1 MALALCAH
9 PRPALRACEEE
20 RLRTHA
26 PGTQR
31 NETTALAPP
40 SGLPGSPSPREKPM
54 VVCVPPTVPFGTSSV
69 PKRPRSHYLVTSRGY
84 IAAGIAGG
92 PFKGRS
98 GRAGLPRHQ
107 GCSRAGSRAGALVRR
122 RFSFSFNSPF
132 ITHLEVAKGRRA
144 RWSQRW
150 VIDRTAFG
158 RGPRASRLP
167 RTPPCDSCPRS
178 IRAIITF
185 CELALQGLPCPR
197 PLGCLRCSPN
207 TELA

>member
-98 GRAGLPRHQ
+98 GCSGLPRHQ

-122 RFSFSFNSPF
+122 RPWRLVCCLLSPPESLAVP
-132 ITHLEVAKGRRA
+132 T
-144 RWSQRW
+144 
-150 VIDRTAFG
+150 DRSNG
-158 RGPRASRLP
+158 GG
-167 RTPPCDSCPRS
+167 
-178 IRAIITF
+178 
-185 CELALQGLPCPR
+185 GLLSPWDPCPSSTAPPVASFAGLR
-197 PLGCLRCSPN
+197 AALGC
-207 TELA
+207 